1 MISLKYESS
10 GPAYTLHLGEYHPGT
25 ITLAVGMRKLFSLT
39 FLKPGNLS
47 ATAVNSHPGRQILTT
62 VWALGVSAS
71 TFSNFTFLQK
81 LNHSNTDPLMVAYS
95 CSLYFCLQA
104 YNATSAGGIFEEKV
118 VGLWDQMNE
127 SGPNPFNITDWSPG
141 QPQPTWTFVDVPD
154 SMNLANASAYV
165 VDFTSRQVLA
175 DSIIRGMDGEVW
187 VDANTNMPTFQG
199 SSALLTN
206 NAASIQ
212 ALWLAANSTATMSS
226 KFQAIADSFTAYMRT
241 ELAASPDNRYAPT
254 TYRSAIFVVVRWP
267 WLAYPLSL
275 LLAGH
280 FFFAAT
286 VIQTRR
292 RAVRPW
298 KSQRLPLLLADIDD
312 VVREFAAGGLHRRDG
327 LEDRVGRMKVR
338 MEFNGQD
345 RLAFKRA

>member
-1 MISLKYESS
+1 
-10 GPAYTLHLGEYHPGT
+10 
-25 ITLAVGMRKLFSLT
+25 
-39 FLKPGNLS
+39 
-47 ATAVNSHPGRQILTT
+47 
-62 VWALGVSAS
+62 
-71 TFSNFTFLQK
+71 
-81 LNHSNTDPLMVAYS
+81 MVAYS

-104 YNATSAGGIFEEKV
+104 YNATSADGIFEEKL
-118 VGLWDQMNE
+118 VGLWDRMNE
-127 SGPNPFNITDWSPG
+127 SGPNPFNLTDWKPG
-141 QPQPTWTFVDVPD
+141 QPQPTWTFADIPD
-154 SMNLANASAYV
+154 SMNMANASAYV
-165 VDFTSRQVLA
+165 VDFESRQVLA
-175 DSIIRGMDGEVW
+175 RSITGGIRGRVGLQG
-187 VDANTNMPTFQG
+187 TNKPTFEG
-199 SSALLTN
+199 AFVTSITDD
-206 NAASIQ
+206 ASIQ
-212 ALWLAANSTATMSS
+212 ALWTATNSTATMSS

-241 ELAASPDNRYAPT
+241 ELVASPDNRYAPT